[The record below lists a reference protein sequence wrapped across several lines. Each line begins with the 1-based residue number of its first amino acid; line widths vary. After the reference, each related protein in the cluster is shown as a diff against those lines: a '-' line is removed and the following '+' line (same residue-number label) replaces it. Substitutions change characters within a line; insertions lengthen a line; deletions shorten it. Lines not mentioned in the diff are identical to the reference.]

1 MRKSQ
6 LKVSAIFLTVIMS
19 LTLLSGCGL
28 KSNAEVKVNSNNN
41 GQTKPQILTFGAA
54 ADLKASAEGETLVFD
69 TFTVFAEKMKM
80 APSLAES
87 WEIKNDGKT
96 YVLHLRKGVKFHNAQ
111 DFTADVAKFSLEYWG
126 KYESVDYLKNLDN
139 IKVVD
144 ANTLEVNFK
153 GPYTALI
160 SELKNIKATLKESVD
175 DKGNIVEYIGTGPF
189 KLTEYLKDQKAVL
202 ARNTDY
208 WNKSR
213 LPKIEQVVW
222 QAIPDE
228 NARLMAIK
236 SGQVDAIGVSEH
248 YISLPYEAIPGLEK
262 TEGLSVLKQTKEGSI
277 ATYCFNYKE
286 GVMSDLNLRKAVAYA
301 IDRETMVKKVLNGV
315 PEASGHFLHP
325 EFTDGPS
332 KEKPYFYDSQLA
344 KEALAAAGFKDTN
357 GDGIVE
363 KDGKPVK
370 LRLLTKSTKTDT
382 DVAVFV
388 QNNLKQVGIDVEIKA
403 LDSNQF
409 SQETL
414 KGNFDIAR
422 THPWIAPAIYYLV
435 WRGNSDQY
443 DKYGIGLKA
452 DAQFD
457 ALKNTALTS
466 FDEKIR
472 SAAWEKIWELEYS
485 VYPATPLY
493 VQPRV
498 FVYKS
503 NIKGFKF
510 DPDVV
515 VIDLSQ
521 VTVE

>member
-1 MRKSQ
+1 MTKNKSKATAFF
-6 LKVSAIFLTVIMS
+6 LAIIMS
-19 LTLLSGCGL
+19 LTLLSGCGQR
-28 KSNAEVKVNSNNN
+28 SNAEVNLSNAQAQKS
-41 GQTKPQILTFGAA
+41 QTLTLGAA

-80 APSLAES
+80 APSLVES

-96 YVLHLRKGVKFHNAQ
+96 YVLHLRKGVKFHNGQ

-144 ANTLEVNFK
+144 TDTLEVNFK
-153 GPYTALI
+153 TPYTALI

-175 DKGNIVEYIGTGPF
+175 DKGNMVEYIGTGPF
-189 KLTEYLKDQKAVL
+189 KLTEYRKDQKAVL
-202 ARNTDY
+202 VKNTDY
-208 WNKSR
+208 WNKAR

-222 QAIPDE
+222 QTIPDE
-228 NARLMAIK
+228 NARLMAVK

-262 TEGLSVLKQTKEGSI
+262 TEGLSVLKQTKDGSI
-277 ATYCFNYKE
+277 ATYCFNYKK

-301 IDRETMVKKVLNGV
+301 IDRETMVKKVLSGV
-315 PEASGHFLHP
+315 PEASGHFLNP

-332 KEKPYFYDSQLA
+332 KEKPYTYDLQRA
-344 KEALAAAGFKDTN
+344 KEALAAAGYKDIN

-363 KDGKPVK
+363 KDGKPLK

-388 QNNLKQVGIDVEIKA
+388 QNNLKQAGIDMEIKA

-409 SQETL
+409 SQVTL
-414 KGNFDIAR
+414 KGDFDIAR

-466 FDEKIR
+466 FDEKTR
-472 SAAWEKIWELEYS
+472 SAAWEKIWQLEYAF
-485 VYPATPLY
+485 YPAAPLH
-493 VQPRV
+493 VQPRA
-498 FVYKS
+498 FVYKN

-521 VTVE
+521 VTIE